1 MNSEEIRIGE
11 PYIDGDRV
19 ALDITGIGA
28 ETVTVRMTSEESEH
42 LSGGLMMV
50 NGTMKSI
57 RARARARDAKDRI
70 ASKFG
75 RKST

>member
-1 MNSEEIRIGE
+1 MDSEEIRVGE

-19 ALDITGIGA
+19 AIDIIGLGP
-28 ETVTVRMTSEESEH
+28 EPVTVRMTAAESEH
-42 LSGGLMMV
+42 LSGGLMMI

-57 RARARARDAKDRI
+57 AARTKARDARDRL

-75 RKST
+75 RKKA